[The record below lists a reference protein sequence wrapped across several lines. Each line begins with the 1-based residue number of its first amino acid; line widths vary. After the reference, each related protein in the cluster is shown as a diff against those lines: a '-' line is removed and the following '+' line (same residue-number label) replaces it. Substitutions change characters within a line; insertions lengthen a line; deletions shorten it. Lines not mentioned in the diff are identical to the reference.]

1 MAAAALRE
9 GERRIGGSERGR
21 DGCVKSVVRL
31 LRGIMMSLSNAFWSR
46 ASTGRVV
53 ASLPIPPDSRLVRSA
68 QTAQR
73 RFTLFGVTK
82 ASCYAMVRQ
91 KGGGNCTVQ
100 LSVKEEAIGGI
111 ERRSDEVLAL

>member
-1 MAAAALRE
+1 MAAAGLRE

-82 ASCYAMVRQ
+82 ASCYAVVRWEEH
-91 KGGGNCTVQ
+91 CTVQ
-100 LSVKEEAIGGI
+100 LSVEKEAIGGV